1 MQETEEGRY
10 LYTSK
15 DILNDHIGSAET
27 IQKFFDDNAK
37 PNPSDAD
44 GIPESQNVEFD
55 GTNNVRILRFY
66 EPALEEVR
74 TVVEEFGEVEWPA
87 IGTESLQ
94 CNGFQFSSL
103 MRGPCCLA
111 YRQSVAHPV
120 AHTPQKTH
128 RPARGPRGGCGRS
141 CAHMYPFRFFHQN
154 TFALLQ
160 VSQSPYK

>member
-10 LYTSK
+10 LYTSI

-87 IGTESLQ
+87 IGDQPPKKITQWHEPDSDWAEEI
-94 CNGFQFSSL
+94 FAAFS
-103 MRGPCCLA
+103 
-111 YRQSVAHPV
+111 
-120 AHTPQKTH
+120 
-128 RPARGPRGGCGRS
+128 
-141 CAHMYPFRFFHQN
+141 
-154 TFALLQ
+154 
-160 VSQSPYK
+160 